1 MFLTSEIISR
11 VIHSPFETLA
21 TLQNFRPVSP
31 VRDNREQG
39 KVEEKMVCDKT
50 KRNKC
55 VSFVQICRSSLY
67 NDHFVF
73 RKEGTLMEFNRHL
86 SFFSSFA
93 SRTISERALDYAR
106 AEKS

>member
-39 KVEEKMVCDKT
+39 KVEAKMFCDKT
-50 KRNKC
+50 KS
-55 VSFVQICRSSLY
+55 VSLVRICRSSLY